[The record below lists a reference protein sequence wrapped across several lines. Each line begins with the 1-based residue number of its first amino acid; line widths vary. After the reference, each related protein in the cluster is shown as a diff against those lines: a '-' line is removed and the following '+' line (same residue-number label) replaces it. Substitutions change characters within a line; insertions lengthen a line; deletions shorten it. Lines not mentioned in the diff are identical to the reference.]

1 MQFSKFWWFIDFTI
15 DFKTGSL
22 INFESGSY
30 LVYSRM
36 FKLLTI
42 FEKKVLKTRA
52 VSLSFPI
59 ISSSSV
65 NVIFSEE
72 VILSGTNGL
81 IVFQKHFV
89 VRYIFFTKVGGFRC
103 FVYFLLFSSILFF
116 KNLFLILVRV
126 IFLSD
131 FFVCVSVY
139 KVHGVLNLD
148 NWNSNLP

>member
-1 MQFSKFWWFIDFTI
+1 
-15 DFKTGSL
+15 
-22 INFESGSY
+22 
-30 LVYSRM
+30 M

-52 VSLSFPI
+52 VSLS
-59 ISSSSV
+59 SSSV

-72 VILSGTNGL
+72 VVLSGKNGL

-148 NWNSNLP
+148 N